1 MKDFCFLRNF
11 FFYYYKLNMPD
22 KVKINIEE
30 ENKLILKEYK
40 HLLRSLK
47 PKLTSNSEKADLRRA
62 FEMAVEA
69 HKSMRR
75 KSGEPYIHHPIA
87 VAQIVVDE
95 IGLGPQSAICAL
107 LHDTV
112 EDTDITLEDIEMN
125 FDKPTAKIIDGLT
138 KISGAF
144 ELNMD
149 TSQQAENFRKL
160 LLTLTDDIRV
170 ILVKIADR
178 LHNMRTMDSMAT
190 HKQMKIASETLFI
203 YAPLAHRLGLYN
215 IKTELEDLSLKYT
228 QADKYN
234 EISKKLAD
242 TKKDRTKYINEFIHP
257 LKELLIEKEY
267 DFEIYGRPK
276 SIYSIYNK
284 ITTKHVPFEE
294 IYDLFAIRIILDS
307 PLDEEKSDCW
317 GVYSVITDLYK
328 PQPERLRDWISNPK
342 TNGYEALH
350 TTVMGPQGKWVEVQ
364 IRSKRMHEIAEL
376 GLAAHWKY
384 KENTQDN
391 ALDEWIE
398 NIRETLQNPDT
409 NALDFVTNFRQE
421 LFNEEIFVF
430 TPKGQLKRLKAGAT
444 ALDFAFEIH
453 SELGLKCIGAKINHK
468 LVPLSHKLSN
478 GDQIEIL
485 TSSKQ
490 LVNED
495 WLKFV
500 VTSKAISVIRKTLQ
514 EEKRKQADLGKE
526 TYEKKLKQFDI
537 PLTDYNLAIAVKY
550 YKYQSPYDFYFY
562 IQTKNLT
569 LTDLKELKLQG
580 GKLMLPNSKIEV
592 KESIEETVKK
602 ELKKNA
608 ELLIMGES
616 SDKIAY
622 KFANCCNPIPGDDV
636 FGFITINEGI
646 KIHRTNCPNAVQL
659 MSKYDY
665 RIVRTKWNKQHEIAF
680 LTGVKINGID
690 DVGVINKL
698 TNIITGQLKLNMRSI
713 SFDTDDGIFEGKIM
727 VYVHN
732 IEQLDRLIE
741 ELKSQQGIFSVSRIA
756 ENELEK

>member
-1 MKDFCFLRNF
+1 
-11 FFYYYKLNMPD
+11 MPD

-307 PLDEEKSDCW
+307 PLDE
-317 GVYSVITDLYK
+317 
-328 PQPERLRDWISNPK
+328 
-342 TNGYEALH
+342 
-350 TTVMGPQGKWVEVQ
+350 
-364 IRSKRMHEIAEL
+364 
-376 GLAAHWKY
+376 
-384 KENTQDN
+384 
-391 ALDEWIE
+391 
-398 NIRETLQNPDT
+398 
-409 NALDFVTNFRQE
+409 
-421 LFNEEIFVF
+421 
-430 TPKGQLKRLKAGAT
+430 
-444 ALDFAFEIH
+444 
-453 SELGLKCIGAKINHK
+453 
-468 LVPLSHKLSN
+468 
-478 GDQIEIL
+478 
-485 TSSKQ
+485 
-490 LVNED
+490 
-495 WLKFV
+495 
-500 VTSKAISVIRKTLQ
+500 
-514 EEKRKQADLGKE
+514 
-526 TYEKKLKQFDI
+526 
-537 PLTDYNLAIAVKY
+537 
-550 YKYQSPYDFYFY
+550 
-562 IQTKNLT
+562 
-569 LTDLKELKLQG
+569 
-580 GKLMLPNSKIEV
+580 
-592 KESIEETVKK
+592 
-602 ELKKNA
+602 
-608 ELLIMGES
+608 
-616 SDKIAY
+616 
-622 KFANCCNPIPGDDV
+622 
-636 FGFITINEGI
+636 
-646 KIHRTNCPNAVQL
+646 
-659 MSKYDY
+659 
-665 RIVRTKWNKQHEIAF
+665 
-680 LTGVKINGID
+680 
-690 DVGVINKL
+690 
-698 TNIITGQLKLNMRSI
+698 
-713 SFDTDDGIFEGKIM
+713 
-727 VYVHN
+727 
-732 IEQLDRLIE
+732 
-741 ELKSQQGIFSVSRIA
+741 
-756 ENELEK
+756 

>member
-1 MKDFCFLRNF
+1 
-11 FFYYYKLNMPD
+11 MPD

-384 KENTQDN
+384 KENSQDN

>member
-1 MKDFCFLRNF
+1 
-11 FFYYYKLNMPD
+11 
-22 KVKINIEE
+22 
-30 ENKLILKEYK
+30 
-40 HLLRSLK
+40 
-47 PKLTSNSEKADLRRA
+47 
-62 FEMAVEA
+62 
-69 HKSMRR
+69 
-75 KSGEPYIHHPIA
+75 
-87 VAQIVVDE
+87 
-95 IGLGPQSAICAL
+95 
-107 LHDTV
+107 
-112 EDTDITLEDIEMN
+112 
-125 FDKPTAKIIDGLT
+125 
-138 KISGAF
+138 
-144 ELNMD
+144 
-149 TSQQAENFRKL
+149 
-160 LLTLTDDIRV
+160 
-170 ILVKIADR
+170 
-178 LHNMRTMDSMAT
+178 MDSMAT

-384 KENTQDN
+384 KENSQDN

>member
-1 MKDFCFLRNF
+1 
-11 FFYYYKLNMPD
+11 MPD
-22 KVKINIEE
+22 KNTIQLDAEK
-30 ENKLILKEYK
+30 KQILKEYR

-47 PKLTSNSEKADLRRA
+47 PKIKNSSDKADIRRA

-69 HKSMRR
+69 HKTMRR
-75 KSGEPYIHHPIA
+75 KSGEPYIHHPLA

-95 IGLGPQSAICAL
+95 IGLGTESAICAL

-112 EDTDITLEDIEMN
+112 EDTDLTLEDIEMN
-125 FDKPTAKIIDGLT
+125 FDKQTAKIIDGLT

-144 ELNMD
+144 EMNMD

-170 ILVKIADR
+170 ILIKIADR
-178 LHNMRTMDSMAT
+178 LHNMRTMESMAAN
-190 HKQMKIASETLFI
+190 KQMKIASETLFI

-228 QADKYN
+228 QP
-234 EISKKLAD
+234 EIYKEIAQKLAD
-242 TKKDRTKYINEFIHP
+242 SKKERSKYINEFISP
-257 LKELLIEKEY
+257 LKDLLIEKGY
-267 DFEIYGRPK
+267 NFEIYGRPK

-284 ITTKHVPFEE
+284 IKTKHVPFEE
-294 IYDLFAIRIILDS
+294 IYDLFAIRIIVDT
-307 PLDEEKSDCW
+307 EIEKEKSECW
-317 GVYSVITDLYK
+317 GVYSVITDLYT
-328 PQPERLRDWISNPK
+328 PSTERLRDWISNPK
-342 TNGYEALH
+342 ANGYEALH
-350 TTVMGPQGKWVEVQ
+350 TTVMGPQGRWVEVQ
-364 IRSKRMHEIAEL
+364 IRSKRMHEIAEM
-376 GLAAHWKY
+376 GVAAHWKY
-384 KENTQDN
+384 KENSTDN

-398 NIRETLQNPDT
+398 KIRETIQNPDT
-409 NALDFVTNFRQE
+409 NALEFVTNFRQE
-421 LFNEEIFVF
+421 LFSEEIFVF
-430 TPKGQLKRLKAGAT
+430 TPKGLLKRLKAGAT

-468 LVPLSHKLSN
+468 LVPLSHKLQN

-490 LVNED
+490 QPNED

-500 VTSKAISVIRKTLQ
+500 VTSKAISVLRKTLQ
-514 EEKRKQADLGKE
+514 EEKKKMAELGKE
-526 TYEKKLKQFDI
+526 TFEKKLKQFGI
-537 PLTDYNLAIAVKY
+537 PYTDHNINVAVKF
-550 YKYQSPYDFYFY
+550 YKYLSPFDLYFY

-569 LTDLKELKLQG
+569 LTDLKDLKIQG
-580 GKLMLPNSKIEV
+580 GKLMLPTAKIES
-592 KESIEETVKK
+592 KETIEETVKK

-616 SDKIAY
+616 SNQIAY

-636 FGFITINEGI
+636 FGFITIGEGI
-646 KIHRTNCPNAVQL
+646 KIHRTNCPSAVQL

-680 LTGVKINGID
+680 LTGVKLNGID

-732 IEQLDRLIE
+732 IEQLDKLID
-741 ELKSQQGIFSVSRIA
+741 ELSKQQGIFSVSRID
-756 ENELEK
+756 ENEMKN

>member
-1 MKDFCFLRNF
+1 
-11 FFYYYKLNMPD
+11 MPD

-107 LHDTV
+107 LHDPV

-384 KENTQDN
+384 KENSQDN

>member
-1 MKDFCFLRNF
+1 
-11 FFYYYKLNMPD
+11 
-22 KVKINIEE
+22 
-30 ENKLILKEYK
+30 
-40 HLLRSLK
+40 
-47 PKLTSNSEKADLRRA
+47 
-62 FEMAVEA
+62 
-69 HKSMRR
+69 
-75 KSGEPYIHHPIA
+75 
-87 VAQIVVDE
+87 
-95 IGLGPQSAICAL
+95 
-107 LHDTV
+107 
-112 EDTDITLEDIEMN
+112 
-125 FDKPTAKIIDGLT
+125 
-138 KISGAF
+138 
-144 ELNMD
+144 
-149 TSQQAENFRKL
+149 
-160 LLTLTDDIRV
+160 
-170 ILVKIADR
+170 
-178 LHNMRTMDSMAT
+178 
-190 HKQMKIASETLFI
+190 
-203 YAPLAHRLGLYN
+203 
-215 IKTELEDLSLKYT
+215 
-228 QADKYN
+228 
-234 EISKKLAD
+234 
-242 TKKDRTKYINEFIHP
+242 
-257 LKELLIEKEY
+257 
-267 DFEIYGRPK
+267 
-276 SIYSIYNK
+276 
-284 ITTKHVPFEE
+284 
-294 IYDLFAIRIILDS
+294 LDS

-384 KENTQDN
+384 KENSQDN